1 MSEKVIECLED
12 YKNIFNNFKYFFLDQ
27 SSLNDINLNFNKM
40 IPKFP
45 CEKLIPRFNE
55 NASME
60 TIPSGFNNR
69 KKLNALYKSEPISIQ
84 LQENKNSGSKIWELK
99 YADGNKAIINHNP
112 KRGDNIIIKK
122 INEND
127 NFCYYDETFKQVSE
141 EIKIRNANTKEVL
154 ILSKD
159 LNLAEIKE
167 LSLLINGLPLS
178 IYLEE
183 QMVII

>member
-27 SSLNDINLNFNKM
+27 SSLNDIILNFNKM

-60 TIPSGFNNR
+60 AIPSGFNNR

-84 LQENKNSGSKIWELK
+84 L
-99 YADGNKAIINHNP
+99 
-112 KRGDNIIIKK
+112 
-122 INEND
+122 
-127 NFCYYDETFKQVSE
+127 
-141 EIKIRNANTKEVL
+141 
-154 ILSKD
+154 
-159 LNLAEIKE
+159 
-167 LSLLINGLPLS
+167 
-178 IYLEE
+178 
-183 QMVII
+183 